1 MFKKSYKR
9 NIGLLAGVE
18 FFGFFGI
25 VSFWLLFLHQNGMS
39 LLQIGLL
46 ESIFHATSILFEIP
60 SGLLAD
66 RFSYKSNLYLSRI
79 ASILSCI
86 LMLAGQGNFWIYALA
101 MIPNA
106 LAYNFD
112 SGTATAMLYDSA
124 VEGGLR
130 EQFLKI
136 SSFISGVAEATI
148 SLGTVLAGFF
158 VHGYL
163 HVTYY
168 IMIGLSLLVMV
179 LISFLKEPERQHQK
193 EEVLTMRKII
203 GTVRQEVKTKP
214 SLFVWMLTF
223 QVIGV
228 LMCMFYYY
236 YQKELPNLAGWQI
249 SAVMLAGTGL
259 NILAVTLAGRIGK
272 TWPSLRLFPI
282 LAGLTG
288 AVYLLSILGSPLMY
302 ILVYLISNALY
313 ALYQPIFSNDLQEY
327 LPSPVRAT
335 MLSVNSMMFSLSMI
349 VIFPIMGWLIDTLGF
364 QSSFIFLGIF
374 LLLLLPVLHW
384 LLKKVAQSLGNSQE
398 KIS

>member
-1 MFKKSYKR
+1 MFKKSYRR
-9 NIGLLAGVE
+9 NIGLLAGIE
-18 FFGFFGI
+18 FFAFFGI

-46 ESIFHATSILFEIP
+46 ESIFHATSVLFEIP
-60 SGLLAD
+60 SGMLAD

-112 SGTATAMLYDSA
+112 SGTAMAMLYDSA
-124 VEGGLR
+124 LEGGLKDR
-130 EQFLKI
+130 FLKI

-179 LISFLKEPERQHQK
+179 LISFLKEPERKHQK

-203 GTVRQEVKTKP
+203 DTVGQEFRSKP
-214 SLFVWMLTF
+214 CLFVWMIIF
-223 QVIGV
+223 QLVGV
-228 LMCMFYYY
+228 LMCMFYFY
-236 YQKELPNLAGWQI
+236 YQKELPDLAGWQI
-249 SAVMLAGTGL
+249 SAVMLAGSAL
-259 NILAVTLAGRIGK
+259 NILAVSLAGRIGK
-272 TWPSLRLFPI
+272 TWTSLRIFPFI
-282 LAGLTG
+282 ASLTG
-288 AVYLLSILGSPLMY
+288 AVFILSMLGSPLVY
-302 ILVYLISNALY
+302 VLVYLLSNAFY
-313 ALYQPIFSNDLQEY
+313 ALYQPIFTNDLQEY
-327 LPSPVRAT
+327 LPSQVRAT
-335 MLSVNSMMFSLSMI
+335 MLSVNSMLFSLSMI
-349 VIFPIMGWLIDTLGF
+349 VIFPITGWLIDSLGF
-364 QSSFIFLGIF
+364 RTTFIFLGLF
-374 LLLLLPVLHW
+374 LLVLTPF
-384 LLKKVAQSLGNSQE
+384 LQRMLKIVAIRLGNS
-398 KIS
+398 